1 MKNYGAVIGQGGAAY
16 RNALAALC
24 ADVLLLP
31 PAEGMDPRV
40 ASHPDMLMTVW
51 GQDVVM
57 PASYAA
63 RADVRPILDTLC
75 RRCGVRVI
83 TTEISPG
90 NTYPHDVACNGL
102 LYGGKLYG
110 KLSAL
115 APEILRLA
123 DDSGIEAVN
132 VAQGY
137 AGCSA
142 LACGDILLT
151 ADPSIRDAV
160 CACGGDVLFLSPGG
174 IRLPGYDTGFIGG
187 AGGYADGHAVFFGD
201 VRRHPD
207 GDRIT
212 QALSARGIVCH
223 CLGERE
229 LTDFGGIKFFFCR
242 AELRLSEKC
251 GTMRIDSQREVIL

>member
-1 MKNYGAVIGQGGAAY
+1 MKNCIAVIGQGAASY
-16 RNALAALC
+16 RGALAALC
-24 ADVLLLP
+24 AEVLLLP

-40 ASHPDMLMTVW
+40 AFHPDMLMMAI
-51 GQDVVM
+51 GRDVAV
-57 PASYAA
+57 PAFYAS
-63 RADVRPILDTLC
+63 RADVRPILDTL
-75 RRCGVRVI
+75 RDQCGIRVM
-83 TTEISPG
+83 TTEKIPG
-90 NTYPHDVACNGL
+90 DSYPHDVVCNAL
-102 LYGGKLYG
+102 MYGGKLYG

-151 ADPSIRDAV
+151 ADPSVRNAVSERD
-160 CACGGDVLFLSPGG
+160 GSVLLLSPGG
-174 IRLPGYDTGFIGG
+174 IDLPGYDTGFIGG

-207 GDRIT
+207 GERIA

-223 CLGERE
+223 SLGVGP
-229 LTDFGGIKFFFCR
+229 LTDFGGIKFF
-242 AELRLSEKC
+242 AIK
-251 GTMRIDSQREVIL
+251 

>member
-1 MKNYGAVIGQGGAAY
+1 MKNCIAVIGQGAASY
-16 RNALAALC
+16 RDALAALC
-24 ADVLLLP
+24 AEVLLLP

-40 ASHPDMLMTVW
+40 ASHPDMLMMAI
-51 GQDVVM
+51 GRDVAV

-63 RADVRPILDTLC
+63 RADVQPILNTL
-75 RRCGVRVI
+75 RHRCGIRVM
-83 TTEISPG
+83 TTEKSPG
-90 NTYPHDVACNGL
+90 DSYPHDVVCNAL
-102 LYGGKLYG
+102 MYGGKLYG

-123 DDSGIEAVN
+123 DADGIEAVD

-142 LACGDILLT
+142 LACRDILLT
-151 ADPSIRDAV
+151 ADPSIRSAISER
-160 CACGGDVLFLSPGG
+160 GGNVLLLSPGG
-174 IRLPGYDTGFIGG
+174 IDLPGYDTGFIGG